1 MKLYLSGSSKS
12 ETALTVLQ
20 LHHPELL
27 CYGRP
32 HHLAQAHTV
41 QQHRAPSPAALLL
54 PSPAFVFLVID
65 GEIDYIIPL
74 NGIMRITNVHNVST
88 LVLSLVV
95 AVVDALNLT
104 AVADADLVV
113 VSAVAV
119 VTVTVLLFYAF

>member
-1 MKLYLSGSSKS
+1 M
-12 ETALTVLQ
+12 
-20 LHHPELL
+20 
-27 CYGRP
+27 
-32 HHLAQAHTV
+32 

-65 GEIDYIIPL
+65 GEIDYVIPL
-74 NGIMRITNVHNVST
+74 NGIMRIANVQNLST

>member
-1 MKLYLSGSSKS
+1 M
-12 ETALTVLQ
+12 
-20 LHHPELL
+20 
-27 CYGRP
+27 
-32 HHLAQAHTV
+32 

-65 GEIDYIIPL
+65 GEIDYVIPL
-74 NGIMRITNVHNVST
+74 NGIMRIANVQNLST

-95 AVVDALNLT
+95 AVIDALNLT

>member
-1 MKLYLSGSSKS
+1 M
-12 ETALTVLQ
+12 
-20 LHHPELL
+20 
-27 CYGRP
+27 
-32 HHLAQAHTV
+32 
-41 QQHRAPSPAALLL
+41 QQHRATSPAALLL

-65 GEIDYIIPL
+65 GEIDYVIPL
-74 NGIMRITNVHNVST
+74 NGIMRIANVQNLST

-95 AVVDALNLT
+95 AVIDALNLT

>member
-1 MKLYLSGSSKS
+1 
-12 ETALTVLQ
+12 
-20 LHHPELL
+20 
-27 CYGRP
+27 
-32 HHLAQAHTV
+32 
-41 QQHRAPSPAALLL
+41 
-54 PSPAFVFLVID
+54 
-65 GEIDYIIPL
+65 
-74 NGIMRITNVHNVST
+74 MRITNVHNVST